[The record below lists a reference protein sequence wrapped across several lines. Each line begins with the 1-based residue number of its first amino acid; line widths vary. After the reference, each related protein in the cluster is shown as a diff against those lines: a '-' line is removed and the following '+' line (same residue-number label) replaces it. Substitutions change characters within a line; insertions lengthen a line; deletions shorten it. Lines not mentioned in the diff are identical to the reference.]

1 MRNESG
7 GLRAAYERLLAEKE
21 YLLEENARLRESEER
36 SRKLERE
43 VSERESR
50 LKLALSQLPAIMWT
64 TDPAL
69 HIASI
74 TGAGLSTIAVSPDAL
89 TGAPITQ
96 IGDGEFQEAIR
107 HHHQQALAGV
117 PQEFEVRWRQRLYRV
132 ALEPLHSSDGALEGV
147 IGLAVDITDI
157 RRLQIQAEQAQRLES
172 IGRLAGGIAHDF
184 NNILAGIAG
193 FAELALLQTAPDA
206 PQRAPLE
213 HILTAVQKGSALVS
227 HLLAFASRRLIT
239 PQPMNL
245 NEQVQ
250 QLLPILQRLIGE
262 DIELTCYLAQDLG
275 TIRADPTQME
285 QVLINLVTNAREAM
299 PQGGKLI
306 IETQNVFLDSS
317 YCERHWSVQPG
328 EYVLLSIT
336 DSGVGIPPN
345 HLPHLFEPFFT
356 TREHGTGLGLAMVY
370 GIIHQANGHIWV
382 YSEVGKG
389 TTFKIYLPRIDD
401 PAQPITGGSTVSNH
415 SNPVLGVILLVEDNP
430 EVRESTAQ
438 LLRSVGY
445 TVLAASDPMEALQL
459 AQQTPPDLLITDVIL
474 PQMRGSELA
483 ERLLLQFPNLKVLY
497 ISGYTENSVV
507 EQGELKPGVEFL
519 AKPYTLAQ
527 LTERIQK
534 LLSTE

>member
-1 MRNESG
+1 MTDES
-7 GLRAAYERLLAEKE
+7 RSSQEAYERLLAENE
-21 YLLEENARLRESEER
+21 RLRQENARLRESEER

-43 VSERESR
+43 VSDRESR
-50 LKLALSQLPAIMWT
+50 LKLVLSQLPAIMWT
-64 TDPAL
+64 TDRTL
-69 HIASI
+69 HITSI
-74 TGAGLSTIAVSPDAL
+74 TGAGLQATEVSPDTLIGASL
-89 TGAPITQ
+89 TQ
-96 IGDGEFQEAIR
+96 VSDEESREAILR
-107 HHHQQALAGV
+107 HHQQALEGV
-117 PQEFEVRWRQRLYRV
+117 PQEYEVRWHQRLYRV
-132 ALEPLHSSDGALEGV
+132 ALEPLHSVEGPIEGV

-157 RRLQIQAEQAQRLES
+157 RRLQLQVEQAQRMES

-193 FAELALLQTAPDA
+193 FAELALLQTPAEA
-206 PQRAPLE
+206 PQRESLE
-213 HILTAVQKGSALVS
+213 HILEVVQKGGALVS
-227 HLLAFASRRLIT
+227 HLLGFASRRLIT

-245 NEQVQ
+245 NDQVN
-250 QLLPILQRLIGE
+250 QLIPMLQRLIGE
-262 DIELTCYLAQDLG
+262 DIELHRYLAEDLG
-275 TIRADPTQME
+275 TIRADPTQIE

-299 PQGGKLI
+299 PRGGTLI
-306 IETQNVFLDSS
+306 IETQNVELDST
-317 YCERHWSVQPG
+317 YCEQHWNVQPG
-328 EYVLLSIT
+328 EYVLLSVT
-336 DSGVGIPPN
+336 DNGVGITPD
-345 HLPHLFEPFFT
+345 HLPRLFEPFFT
-356 TREHGTGLGLAMVY
+356 TRERGTGLGLATVY

-401 PAQPITGGSTVSNH
+401 PAQPIIGGSKVSNH
-415 SNPVLGVILLVEDNP
+415 SNPAQGVLLLVEDNP

-445 TVLAASDPMEALQL
+445 TVLSAADPMEALEL

-507 EQGELKPGVEFL
+507 VRGELKPGVEFL

-534 LLSTE
+534 LLSQE